1 MLTNVFYLKFFLVL
15 FMAVIM
21 YIEYKRTKAPKVKLL
36 MIVFVMIF
44 IKESFLIYYL
54 TNVIPFEQNLDGLE
68 VLKGFKGDY
77 LNNFNEIANVAMGT
91 KAVNVVLNSVHRF
104 NLIWM
109 IVEVGFVAIMF
120 NSFNLWVNVWK
131 KSKLRTSFLVF
142 NSIIIVGFLFLFL
155 TGDVSP
161 QSSFSAIILWGG
173 VFWNVVL
180 LMMIGV
186 SVGKIYK
193 FTMEDLK
200 YIVVNKATLIVAVVL
215 FSIFYLTNNISTPNL
230 SYLSHIFELLALIAF
245 SLFGYKFLI
254 YRIEVTEG
262 RVKEVEEQQA
272 TVLDLLRDIGRSMA
286 ENLSLN
292 IVIDHIIEA
301 AVKSTDARAVAVLL
315 IDKKRN
321 NQLKV
326 ENVYGFYPPVVEVK
340 IGDLTKEKFLIDKFK
355 NTPLKVGQ
363 SYLGKVAETGEP
375 LYIKDCL
382 GDERVVQTA
391 KGFMDIRTLIVVP
404 LRIQGDIMG
413 VMTIL
418 NKESALFFTEAD
430 YSMMNT
436 LADQT
441 AITLNQVKLY
451 EDMLTKK
458 QAEKELNVAGDIQM
472 GLLPQTFPEFDG
484 IDIYAFSYAAKG
496 VGGDYFDFID
506 FGGGKIGVTVTDVAG
521 KGVPAALVMV
531 MIRSV
536 LRSFA
541 SSDREANDVV
551 TTVNNGIAGEVT
563 TERYA
568 TMFYFVFDS
577 EYKILNYCNAG
588 HGPLLL
594 YRKNLDSFALLDTEG
609 MPVGILAGNEYGQE
623 YTSLHSGDIAILYTD
638 GITECMNFNREQYGT
653 ERLKNAVRRNK
664 DLPVKEICDII
675 YKEMKEF
682 ADGAPQHDD
691 ETLLLMKAK

>member
-1 MLTNVFYLKFFLVL
+1 MLTNVFYLKFFIML
-15 FMAVIM
+15 FMVLMM
-21 YIEYKRTKAPKVKLL
+21 YVEYRRTKAPKVKLL
-36 MIVFVMIF
+36 LVLFSF
-44 IKESFLIYYL
+44 ILLKESFMLYYL
-54 TNVIPFEQNLDGLE
+54 INMIPFEQNLGALDT
-68 VLKGFKGDY
+68 LKGFQGDY
-77 LNNFNEIANVAMGT
+77 LNNFHEIANVALGT
-91 KAVNVVLNSVHRF
+91 PAVNVVTNAIHHF

-109 IVEVGFVAIMF
+109 IGEVVFVSLMF
-120 NSFNLWVNVWK
+120 HNFNVWVTLWK
-131 KSKLRTSFLVF
+131 KSKLRLSFLIV
-142 NSIIIVGFLFLFL
+142 NIMIIGGFIFLFL
-155 TGDVSP
+155 TADVSVG
-161 QSSFSAIILWGG
+161 SGMSTLILWGG
-173 VFWNVVL
+173 TIWNIVL
-180 LMMIGV
+180 LLIIGGF
-186 SVGKIYK
+186 VGKIYK

-200 YIVVNKATLIVAVVL
+200 FLVNNKALVFATISF
-215 FSIFYLTNNISTPNL
+215 FSMFYLTNNISMLNIRPL
-230 SYLSHIFELLALIAF
+230 PHILELIALISF
-245 SLFGYKFLI
+245 SIFGYAFLTH
-254 YRIEVTEG
+254 RIENTER
-262 RVKEVEEQQA
+262 RVKEVEEQRA
-272 TVLDLLRDIGRSMA
+272 TVINLLQDIGHSMA
-286 ENLSLN
+286 ENLSHN
-292 IVIDHIIEA
+292 IVIDRIIEA

-321 NQLKV
+321 NQLRV
-326 ENVYGFYPPVVEVK
+326 ENVYGFYPPVVEVN
-340 IGDLTKEKFLIDKFK
+340 IGDLTKEKFLVDKFK
-355 NTPLKVGQ
+355 NTPLKIGQ
-363 SYLGKVAETGEP
+363 SYLGKVVETGEP
-375 LYIKDCL
+375 LFIQDCL
-382 GDERVVQTA
+382 NDDRVVQTA
-391 KGFMDIRTLIVVP
+391 KGFMDIRTIISVP
-404 LRIQGDIMG
+404 LKIQSDVMG
-413 VMTIL
+413 VMSIL
-418 NKESALFFTEAD
+418 NKETALFFTEAD
-430 YSMMNT
+430 YSMMTT

-458 QAEKELNVAGDIQM
+458 QAEKELSVAGDIQM
-472 GLLPQTFPEFDG
+472 GLLPQTFPDFDG
-484 IDIYAFSYAAKG
+484 VDIYAFSYAAKG

-541 SSDREANDVV
+541 SADREANDVV

-568 TMFYFVFDS
+568 TMFYFVFDT

-594 YRKNLDSFALLDTEG
+594 YRQNLDSFADLDTEG

-638 GITECMNFNREQYGT
+638 GITECMNFNREQYGE
-653 ERLKNAVRRNK
+653 ERLKSAVRRNK